1 MHPIEAFLIQPDI
14 NPLILQI
21 WGPFAIRWY
30 SLMYV
35 LGFMF
40 SYFYIYYQIKK
51 GRIKATEM
59 ELSDIIFYAF
69 LGVIIGGRLGY
80 VLFYNLGVYM
90 QNPLDIFKI
99 WEGGLSFHGGFIGVL
114 ISEWIY
120 LSTKKKNFLD
130 YADVFIVPLPFCLFL
145 GRWGNFVNGELW
157 GRPTTMPW
165 GMIFRNAPGNL
176 PRHPSQIYEMA
187 LEGLLLFII
196 LLIISRLK
204 HKPKGLIISSFFAGY
219 GLFRGFVEF
228 FREPDAQLGY
238 LAGGWLTMGM
248 LLCVPM
254 ILIGAAGIYY
264 SLKLNRR
271 NDLWA

>member
-145 GRWGNFVNGELW
+145 GRWGNFVNGELL
-157 GRPTTMPW
+157 GQAYDNAMGHDLPERAGKPSKASFTNIRNGARRP
-165 GMIFRNAPGNL
+165 A
-176 PRHPSQIYEMA
+176 
-187 LEGLLLFII
+187 
-196 LLIISRLK
+196 
-204 HKPKGLIISSFFAGY
+204 SFHNTFNYIEA
-219 GLFRGFVEF
+219 
-228 FREPDAQLGY
+228 
-238 LAGGWLTMGM
+238 
-248 LLCVPM
+248 
-254 ILIGAAGIYY
+254 
-264 SLKLNRR
+264 
-271 NDLWA
+271 

>member
-99 WEGGLSFHGGFIGVL
+99 WEGGLSIPWRVHRSADFGMDLSFNQEKKLPRLCRCFHCSSAV
-114 ISEWIY
+114 
-120 LSTKKKNFLD
+120 
-130 YADVFIVPLPFCLFL
+130 LPFPGTL
-145 GRWGNFVNGELW
+145 GKFCKRRAVGQAYDNAMGHDLPERAGKPSKASFTNIRNGAR
-157 GRPTTMPW
+157 RP
-165 GMIFRNAPGNL
+165 A
-176 PRHPSQIYEMA
+176 
-187 LEGLLLFII
+187 
-196 LLIISRLK
+196 
-204 HKPKGLIISSFFAGY
+204 SFHNTFNYIEA
-219 GLFRGFVEF
+219 
-228 FREPDAQLGY
+228 
-238 LAGGWLTMGM
+238 
-248 LLCVPM
+248 
-254 ILIGAAGIYY
+254 
-264 SLKLNRR
+264 
-271 NDLWA
+271 